1 MRAPCETPRVF
12 TSGHYDWRECPLN
25 NRAKAHREF
34 VRAHCLGTPGQ
45 RWAAWRAPHPYRTGG
60 CRSRCQPKTYCLFDA
75 LDTHPE
81 SEPQAYVMIER
92 NKRQP
97 PALDLVKR
105 EFVAKNMSQLWV
117 ADMTYVPTWAE
128 SLHLAVVTTCLV
140 AKWCVGPLA
149 TRCREI
155 GYAPPWAR

>member
-1 MRAPCETPRVF
+1 MWSRNLAYALWRLPNGCALIRYARLVRPNLSAQSRYRVLLSVRAPCETPRVF

-81 SEPQAYVMIER
+81 SEPQACVMIEC

-105 EFVAKNMSQLWV
+105 GFVAK
-117 ADMTYVPTWAE
+117 T
-128 SLHLAVVTTCLV
+128 
-140 AKWCVGPLA
+140 
-149 TRCREI
+149 
-155 GYAPPWAR
+155 